1 MPLKKGRSKEVISD
15 NIRELVGTGRPQ
27 KQAIA
32 IALDVARRKNKDL
45 GGELTAPLKDPN
57 STAFNQQLMQS
68 YGANKDTPMIDPKTG
83 KPVTPSSG
91 TTGAAGTGTSP
102 LIQAAFEQAG
112 GGDSGGGR
120 SDSSGGGPSG
130 NSSEGPGNGP
140 GGGAAGNSAAGS
152 PAGDGGGVMGGLAR
166 GGDVGMGGTT
176 TKIHSG
182 PIRAAVAGRT
192 DHLPIHVPAGAYVI
206 PADIISGMGEGNT
219 DAGFKVAKSIFSAP
233 FYGGA
238 PKTQPYGAPST
249 PYGENPKMA
258 YGQPITSPY
267 GMGLPGKAKGGDVEE
282 AAPIVAAGGEYVIHP
297 DDVRWIGGGD
307 LDAGHQQLDRF
318 VKMYRKHLIDTLKKL
333 PGPKKD

>member
-1 MPLKKGRSKEVISD
+1 MPLKKGSSESIISD
-15 NIRELVGTGRPQ
+15 NIRELISTGRPQ
-27 KQAIA
+27 KQAVA
-32 IALDVARRKNKDL
+32 IALDVARRKRKAI
-45 GGELTAPLKDPN
+45 GGELTDPLKDPA
-57 STAFNQQLMQS
+57 STAYNNQLLNS
-68 YGANKDTPMIDPKTG
+68 LGANKGADIDPVTG
-83 KPVTPSSG
+83 KPKAQG
-91 TTGAAGTGTSP
+91 TGTGTGAAAASP
-102 LIQAAFEQAG
+102 MQAMMEGAMG

-140 GGGAAGNSAAGS
+140 GGNAAGNSAAGS

-166 GGDVGMGGTT
+166 GGDAGMGGIT

-182 PIRAAVAGRT
+182 PIRAPVAGRT

-219 DAGFKVAKSIFSAP
+219 DAGFKVAKTIFSAP

-238 PKTQPYGAPST
+238 PKAQPYGGPTS
-249 PYGENPKMA
+249 PYGQNPKRP
-258 YGQPITSPY
+258 YGQTVASPY
-267 GMGLPGKAKGGDVEE
+267 GMGLPAKAEGGEVEEE

-297 DDVRWIGGGD
+297 EDVRWIGGGD
-307 LDAGHQQLDRF
+307 LDAGHQQLDAF
-318 VKMYRKHLIDTLKKL
+318 VKLYRKNLIDTLKKL